1 MINAVY
7 MEFFKAFTLL
17 IASSQTMTLP
27 ESREASKKFFSE
39 GATFEHVS
47 KVQDLTIP
55 GPDHNQI
62 PLRIFAPESPVA
74 LPIVVYF
81 HGGGWAFGSID
92 QSEPFCRKLVNK
104 ANCIVVSVDY
114 RLAPENPFPKGLQD
128 CYAATQWAAANAASF
143 GGDPKRLIVAGESA
157 GGNLAAAVAMMA
169 RDQGGPDIKYQLLL
183 YPVTTND
190 LDESVYKASADQYF
204 ITLDAMRMFWGFYLS
219 KPADGENPY
228 ASLLKSDNLTNLP
241 PAFIVTAEFDP
252 LQKEGEAYA
261 AKLKQAK
268 VPTRYKC
275 YQGAVHGFL
284 NLPIKELPELKEA
297 LKDISEALQN
307 ACAK

>member
-7 MEFFKAFTLL
+7 MEFFKAFTMLL
-17 IASSQTMTLP
+17 ASSQTMTLP
-27 ESREASKKFFSE
+27 ESREASKKFFSQ
-39 GATFEHVS
+39 GAVFEPVS
-47 KVQDLTIP
+47 KVQNISIP

-62 PLRIFAPESPVA
+62 PLRIFAPESSEA

-92 QSEPFCRKLVNK
+92 QSEPFCRKLVNR
-104 ANCIVVSVDY
+104 ARCIVVSVDY
-114 RLAPENPFPKGLQD
+114 RLAPENPFPNGLHD
-128 CYAATQWAAANAASF
+128 CYAATQWAVANAASF
-143 GGDPKRLIVAGESA
+143 GGNPEKLVVAGESA
-157 GGNLAAAVAMMA
+157 GGNLAAAVAMMS
-169 RDQGGPDIKYQLLL
+169 RDQAGPDIKYQLLL
-183 YPVTTND
+183 YPVTTSD
-190 LDESVYKASADQYF
+190 LDENVYKVSADQYF
-204 ITLDAMRMFWGFYLS
+204 MSFDAMRMFWGFYLS
-219 KPADGENPY
+219 NPADGDNPY
-228 ASLLKSDNLTNLP
+228 ASLLKSNNLTNLS

-261 AKLKQAK
+261 TKLKQAN

-284 NLPIKELPELKEA
+284 NLPVKELPELNEA

-307 ACAK
+307 AFAT